1 MSTINTLSRTG
12 HFEEFNTPLMGGATG
27 TMTAAQRK
35 AAALANLGAA
45 PAAGQALITGVTAGT
60 AAAGKALTLD
70 ANSGISG
77 YYADRRTI
85 ALEIMN
91 APSAFNATGTLVN
104 AVLAAGYIT
113 STTAAAVV
121 ATLPTATLMDTA
133 ILSVYPNAQ
142 VGDSFYFTVINT
154 GPNTFTL
161 ATAAGWTDGG
171 NAFTAVAA
179 TSSAMFQARRT
190 GANAYTLYRIS

>member
-45 PAAGQALITGVTAGT
+45 PAAGQALITGVTAGL
-60 AAAGKALTLD
+60 AAPSKALTLN
-70 ANSGISG
+70 ANSGIGG
-77 YYADRRTI
+77 YYRDERTFV
-85 ALEIMN
+85 LRTMN
-91 APSAFNATGTLVN
+91 APVPVNATATLTN
-104 AVLAAGYIT
+104 STLAVGGIT

-121 ATLPTATLMDTA
+121 ATLPTGADMETA
-133 ILSVYPNAQ
+133 VTSVYPNAQ
-142 VGDSFYFTVINT
+142 VGDSFDFFVINL
-154 GPNTFTL
+154 GANTFTL

-171 NAFTAVAA
+171 NAFAAVAA
-179 TSSAMFQARRT
+179 GTSALFRARRT
-190 GANAYTLYRIS
+190 GAGTYTLYKVS